1 MNENKDLTNNEN
13 YKTLKVISFLFPII
27 GLIIYAINIGKNDY
41 LAKESSKWAIRG
53 MITAVILIIVIL
65 ILVAIFTP
73 QSTTISGNRY

>member
-73 QSTTISGNRY
+73 QSTTISGTRH

>member
-1 MNENKDLTNNEN
+1 MNENKNLTNNEN

>member
-1 MNENKDLTNNEN
+1 MNENKNLTNNEN

-53 MITAVILIIVIL
+53 MMTAVILIIVIL

>member
-1 MNENKDLTNNEN
+1 MNENKDLTNNDN

-53 MITAVILIIVIL
+53 MITAVILIVIIL
-65 ILVAIFTP
+65 ILVAILTP
-73 QSTTISGNRY
+73 QSTTISGTRH

>member
-73 QSTTISGNRY
+73 QSTTISGNRD

>member
-73 QSTTISGNRY
+73 QSTTISGTRY